1 MTTVPEAPVRL
12 MAVPDKI
19 AGPLTITNSTGRLL
33 EAVAL
38 SVKLPLE
45 LNRSMGA
52 AQVIV
57 CASFSPVIADE
68 VLEEL
73 LEPTLLVAVTVN
85 V

>member
-12 MAVPDKI
+12 IAVPDKI

-38 SVKLPLE
+38 SVKLPLV
-45 LNRSMGA
+45 LNRSLGA

-57 CASFSPVIADE
+57 CASFSTVIAAE
-68 VLEEL
+68 VLEAAPG
-73 LEPTLLVAVTVN
+73 PTLFVAVTVN